1 MVLCGTPYIYVWGTC
16 HSFSLVTC
24 RFFVKK
30 SFLLIYA
37 LTGDR
42 FTAAAHRARPG
53 RCERRPRCRSRS
65 ALPPSYC
72 PVLHIPGDKS
82 PSQPPYCPE
91 SHIPGD
97 NGAPATPH
105 APCRHA
111 GSRRA
116 PRQQPRARY
125 SVRSAVTGSFL
136 AAMRLGASPA
146 RNESPTEI
154 STSTA
159 PAATG
164 TEARFSTPVI
174 W

>member
-1 MVLCGTPYIYVWGTC
+1 MRYPLYMCGVLDIRFRWYLANFWPKNNFTYMCAVRSVAYRRSSPCSPRAVRAQTATPLPPP
-16 HSFSLVTC
+16 S
-24 RFFVKK
+24 
-30 SFLLIYA
+30 
-37 LTGDR
+37 
-42 FTAAAHRARPG
+42 
-53 RCERRPRCRSRS
+53 S
-65 ALPPSYC
+65 ALPPPYC